1 MTLRTTAEILS
12 QQPFVVAANAI
23 LLEQGEALIQAA
35 ELSNTGLVLQLS
47 ENTVDY
53 HGSLEPMG
61 LALLALA
68 RKSSADIAVHLDH
81 ATRPELVLEAIELGF
96 SSVMFDGSKLS
107 YEDNVA
113 TTKDL
118 VLAAAAKG
126 VWFEAELGEVGGKD
140 GVHAPGVRTKPSEA
154 TEFVA
159 ATGVNG
165 LAVAVGSSH
174 AMTEKSASLDLAL
187 ITELAGAVPVPLVLH
202 GSSGVAIPELR
213 KALAAGIAKVNVATE
228 FNLVFNRAVAD
239 HFSSG
244 GSLSDPR
251 KYLIPARKAM
261 ANAMVDYLAALSK

>member
-1 MTLRTTAEILS
+1 MTLITTGAILS
-12 QQPFVVAANAI
+12 RQSFVVAANAI

-35 ELSNTGLVLQLS
+35 EQSNTGLVMQLS

-68 RKSSADIAVHLDH
+68 RQSSADISVHLDH

-107 YEDNVA
+107 YQQNLA
-113 TTKDL
+113 TTRDL
-118 VLAAAAKG
+118 AQAASAKG

-159 ATGVNG
+159 ATGIAG

-174 AMTEKSASLDLAL
+174 AMTEKSASLDLEL
-187 ITELAGAVPVPLVLH
+187 ISQLASAVPVPLVLH
-202 GSSGVAIPELR
+202 GSSGVAIPELK

-228 FNLVFNRAVAD
+228 FNLVFNKAVAE
-239 HFSSG
+239 HFANG

-251 KYLIPARKAM
+251 KYLTPAREAM
-261 ANAMVDYLAALSK
+261 AQAMVEYLLALNN

>member
-1 MTLRTTAEILS
+1 MTLKTTGEILA
-12 QQPFVVAANAI
+12 QQSFVVAANAI
-23 LLEQGEALIQAA
+23 LLEQAEALIQAA
-35 ELSNTGLVLQLS
+35 EQSNSGLVLQLS
-47 ENTVDY
+47 ENTVSY
-53 HGSLEPMG
+53 HGSLAPIGM
-61 LALLALA
+61 ALLALA
-68 RKSSADIAVHLDH
+68 RQSTADISVHLDH

-107 YEDNVA
+107 YQDNLA

-118 VLAAAAKG
+118 AQSAATKG

-140 GVHAPGVRTKPSEA
+140 GVHAPGVRTKPAEA
-154 TEFVA
+154 TAFVL
-159 ATGVNG
+159 ATKVAG

-174 AMTEKSASLDLAL
+174 AMTEKSASLDLELIRAL
-187 ITELAGAVPVPLVLH
+187 KSVVPVPLVLH

-239 HFSSG
+239 HFSQG

-251 KYLIPARKAM
+251 KYLIPARAAM
-261 ANAMVDYLAALSK
+261 AQAMVDYLSALSD